1 MNYYTYIY
9 IDPIKNIPR
18 YVGYG
23 HGNRAYSHLVKSHNK
38 SFAGWI
44 RNLKEKS
51 LTPIIIKEDVRSISE
66 AKILEIFWI
75 SIYGRLDKKTGC
87 LFNHTDGGEGVSGR
101 IYNHS
106 DETKKKMSETRTGRS
121 TKLKGRKLT
130 EEHKA
135 KIGRSGED
143 NAFFGKTHKEET
155 KQKQSEVM
163 KGRLVGENNGFYGK
177 THSPGVI
184 EKIKKANIGKKHSE
198 EAKRKI
204 GEASRNRIRKPMSE
218 ETKKKILETKRLR
231 RLDK

>member
-44 RNLKEKS
+44 RNLKENS
-51 LTPIIIKEDVRSISE
+51 LIPIIIKEDVRSINE

-87 LFNHTDGGEGVSGR
+87 LFNHTDGGDGGSGR
-101 IYNHS
+101 IYTHS
-106 DETKKKMSETRTGRS
+106 AETKKKMSETRTGKS

-143 NAFFGKTHKEET
+143 NAFYGKTHTEKT

-163 KGRLVGENNGFYGK
+163 KGRLVGELNPFF
-177 THSPGVI
+177 
-184 EKIKKANIGKKHSE
+184 GKKHPKELQDKITAQNTGRTHSD
-198 EAKRKI
+198 EAKRRI
-204 GEASRNRIRKPMSE
+204 GEASRARIRKPHSE
-218 ETKKKILETKRLR
+218 ETKRKISEAAKLR
-231 RLDK
+231 KIDK

>member
-38 SFAGWI
+38 CFAGWI

-51 LTPIIIKEDVRSISE
+51 LTPIIIKEDVGSLAE
-66 AKILEIFWI
+66 AKIQEIFWI

-87 LFNHTDGGEGVSGR
+87 LFNHTDGGDGGSGR

-106 DETKKKMSETRTGRS
+106 DETKKKMSESR
-121 TKLKGRKLT
+121 KGRIGPMKGKIHS
-130 EEHKA
+130 EEAKR

-143 NAFFGKTHKEET
+143 NAFFGKFHKEET

-163 KGRLVGENNGFYGK
+163 KGRLVGELNPFFGK
-177 THSPGVI
+177 KHSKEVQD
-184 EKIKKANIGKKHSE
+184 KISAQNMGRKHSE

-204 GEASRNRIRKPMSE
+204 GEASRIRIRKPLSE
-218 ETKKKILETKRLR
+218 ETKRKISEAAKKRNS
-231 RLDK
+231 DK